1 MVGAVP
7 ISAVAHPY
15 FSEIKNMR
23 VLCVD
28 PGEKRIG
35 LAVSDPS
42 GTIARPLIILEHR
55 SREADAREI
64 VNLAE
69 SLGVGLIVVGVPYTW
84 NGTIGPAARRAL
96 RLADAI
102 RAVGSVAVM
111 TWDESGSSQRAQ
123 ALLREMH
130 ASRKKRREPLDHRAA
145 AIILQ
150 DFLDAQTD
158 FKARPTHKPETE
170 DDEECHKA

>member
-1 MVGAVP
+1 
-7 ISAVAHPY
+7 
-15 FSEIKNMR
+15 MR
-23 VLCVD
+23 VLCID

-42 GTIARPLIILEHR
+42 GTIARPLTILEHR

-64 VNLAE
+64 VDLAE
-69 SLGVGLIVVGVPYTW
+69 SLGVGLIVVGVPYDW

-102 RAVGSVAVM
+102 RVAGSITVV

-150 DFLDAQTD
+150 DFLDTQVDLKT
-158 FKARPTHKPETE
+158 KPTHISETE
-170 DDEECHKA
+170 NDEERHQA

>member
-1 MVGAVP
+1 
-7 ISAVAHPY
+7 
-15 FSEIKNMR
+15 MR

-42 GTIARPLIILEHR
+42 GTIARPLTILEHR
-55 SREADAREI
+55 SREVDAREI
-64 VNLAE
+64 VHLAE

-102 RAVGSVAVM
+102 REVGSITVM
-111 TWDESGSSQRAQ
+111 TWDESGSSRRAQ
-123 ALLREMH
+123 ALLQEMH

-150 DFLDAQTD
+150 DFLDIQADLKT
-158 FKARPTHKPETE
+158 KPTHKPDTE
-170 DDEECHKA
+170 DDEESQKA